1 MKVLSSYLKS
11 KYVRAGI
18 IVIASVALLPSI
30 GQCQARY
37 TNPQFLLIAPDAR
50 GKSLGGGGSVFSIGA
65 ISAYYNPALLVTSEE
80 FSGEYNY
87 CGYMPKIADDL
98 FPKNIY
104 LSSNYRDLLYFGMG
118 YSKFSY
124 GEQERMDELGN
135 LLGRFESYESALG
148 FWAAITFDPDNSFGA
163 GIKYIESHLAEV
175 GAGSERGRG
184 DASTVAF
191 DFGILSRNH
200 LPEATWQNEKI
211 FYPDLRRL
219 FGVERDLGFSFG
231 VSIAN
236 LGEGLE
242 YIDED
247 QSYPLPKRLRLGLG
261 YQAIDS
267 EPVGLRLAVDATKI
281 LVYMNDPFEREWY
294 EIVWS
299 YGLEST
305 FYYLFSIR
313 FGRMLDRDGHQRFN
327 TIGFGIGPEWFSL
340 DYSRVLDSD
349 IDWNRRGDEYSIS
362 IRCNISPKTF
372 KNF

>member
-1 MKVLSSYLKS
+1 MVM
-11 KYVRAGI
+11 
-18 IVIASVALLPSI
+18 ASIALLPYRA
-30 GQCQARY
+30 CQASH
-37 TNPQFLLIAPDAR
+37 TSGQFLLISPDAR
-50 GKSLGGGGSVFSIGA
+50 GKSLGEGGSVFSIGA

-80 FSGEYNY
+80 FSVEYNY
-87 CGYMPKIADDL
+87 CSYLPKIAEDI

-124 GEQERMDELGN
+124 GEQERTDELGN

-184 DASTVAF
+184 DATTVAF

-211 FYPDLRRL
+211 FYPNLRRL

-247 QSYPLPKRLRLGLG
+247 QPDPLPKRLRIGFG

-267 EPVGLRLAVDATKI
+267 EPAGIRLTIDATKI
-281 LVYMNDPFEREWY
+281 LVGQS

-327 TIGFGIGPEWFSL
+327 TIGFGIGPEWLCL
-340 DYSRVLDSD
+340 DYSLILDSD
-349 IDWNRRGDEYSIS
+349 FDWNRRGDEYSIS
-362 IRCNISPKTF
+362 IRCNISPETF